1 MPGWRCAQLRDGWY
15 GGSGGVARC
24 ECHFTMTAPPADRRS
39 FKAFTQPGH
48 LPEAEWRQGFAGN
61 PDSTVGQSL
70 MSLDIRWAIT
80 VDARMKP
87 NSAGIGLPV
96 LAIYQAQ
103 RAFEEVPAEFDIHNE
118 EKRAALRQQYA
129 ATRAVPLATADD
141 VRLRLTTR
149 TPISCYFET
158 MAYSRSCTQTT
169 ELLSP

>member
-1 MPGWRCAQLRDGWY
+1 
-15 GGSGGVARC
+15 
-24 ECHFTMTAPPADRRS
+24 
-39 FKAFTQPGH
+39 
-48 LPEAEWRQGFAGN
+48 
-61 PDSTVGQSL
+61 